1 MSKTLII
8 KIIIVAVL
16 LGGLI
21 FSSERWPV
29 SFFREK
35 TVSSLIPWM
44 RITLTLE
51 NLIGARD
58 QAVIERIGKTES
70 LIFEVEKLREANQA
84 LRKLLNFKEESD
96 FSIKGARVLLYFK
109 ELGGE
114 ALMIDRGRDLDIE
127 KGDLVID
134 ENRLLVGV
142 VAEVYDNISK
152 IYIASNTGTAFEVLV
167 LPLGASS
174 LARGLGAR
182 AFSLDLIPA
191 DVPLRRGDLVSLLG
205 IENEIREES
214 GAKGSSRF
222 SFLLGSV
229 VGGESSPDAVFK
241 EVKAVLLS
249 RPEKLEEVF
258 VVRRN

>member
-1 MSKTLII
+1 MRNALVI
-8 KIIIVAVL
+8 KIIMVAVL
-16 LGGLI
+16 LVGLI

-44 RITLTLE
+44 RVTLTSE

-58 QAVIERIGKTES
+58 QAAIERIGKPES
-70 LIFEVEKLREANQA
+70 LILEVEKLREANQA
-84 LRKLLNFKEESD
+84 LRKLLNFKEESN

-109 ELGGE
+109 ELNGE
-114 ALMIDRGRDLDIE
+114 ALMIDRGRDFDIE

-142 VAEVYDNISK
+142 VAEVYDRISK
-152 IYIASNTGTAFEVLV
+152 ISIASNTGTALEVLV
-167 LPLGASS
+167 LPLGISS

-182 AFSLDLIPA
+182 AFSLDLIPV
-191 DVPLRRGDLVSLLG
+191 DVPLRRGDLVTLLG
-205 IENEIREES
+205 IENGIGGEFGVR
-214 GAKGSSRF
+214 GSSRF

-229 VGGESSPDAVFK
+229 VSDESSPDSVFK
-241 EVKAVLLS
+241 KVKAVLLS
-249 RPEKLEEVF
+249 KPEKLEEVF

>member
-1 MSKTLII
+1 MQKVLVI

-21 FSSERWPV
+21 FSGGMWPV

-35 TVSSLIPWM
+35 MVNSLIPLM
-44 RITLTLE
+44 RVTLTLE
-51 NLIGARD
+51 NLIGAGN
-58 QAVIERIGKTES
+58 QSVVEKSGKTES
-70 LIFEVEKLREANQA
+70 LTLEVEKLREANQA
-84 LRKLLNFKEESD
+84 LRKLLNFKEESN

-109 ELGGE
+109 ELDGE
-114 ALMIDRGRDLDIE
+114 VLMIDRGRDIGIE

-142 VAEVYDNISK
+142 IAEVYDNISK
-152 IYIASNTGTAFEVLV
+152 ISIASNTGAAFEVLV
-167 LPLGASS
+167 WPLGVSS

-182 AFSLDLIPA
+182 AFSLDLIPV
-191 DVPLRRGDLVSLLG
+191 DVPLRRADPVALLG
-205 IENEIREES
+205 IENEI
-214 GAKGSSRF
+214 GVGSSAQGSGRF

-229 VGGESSPDAVFK
+229 VSDESSPGSVFK